1 MRRAAALLIAGF
13 CGFAAAQNR
22 SPSEGATALVRAMRL
37 DELAATIANEHA
49 ERKATKGRSTRKPPG
64 CLITLRAANLT
75 DDLALAVADYLS
87 VAEIESAA
95 TFYATS
101 AGAKVTD
108 HTFRQVEH
116 QLAGGTDILPA
127 PATTPE
133 EDATFD
139 AFAKTAA
146 GKKFVENGF
155 LLNTSQVEGVIS
167 TGVKRALARCRSTDD
182 ASSRGE
188 IVPRKQESP
197 LEREPQSD

>member
-1 MRRAAALLIAGF
+1 MKRLATLLFIAI
-13 CGFAAAQNR
+13 CGFAAAEVQ
-22 SPSEGATALVRAMRL
+22 SPSQSATALVRAMRL

-49 ERKATKGRSTRKPPG
+49 HRKATKGRTTRKPPG
-64 CLITLRAANLT
+64 CLVTLRPASLT
-75 DDLALAVADYLS
+75 DDLARAVADLLS
-87 VAEIESAA
+87 PVEIESAA

-108 HTFRQVEH
+108 HTFRQVEY
-116 QLAGGTDILPA
+116 QLAGGTDTLPP

-133 EDATFD
+133 EDFTFD

-146 GKKFVENGF
+146 GKRFVENGF

-167 TGVKRALARCRSTDD
+167 TGVRNALVRCRPTDD